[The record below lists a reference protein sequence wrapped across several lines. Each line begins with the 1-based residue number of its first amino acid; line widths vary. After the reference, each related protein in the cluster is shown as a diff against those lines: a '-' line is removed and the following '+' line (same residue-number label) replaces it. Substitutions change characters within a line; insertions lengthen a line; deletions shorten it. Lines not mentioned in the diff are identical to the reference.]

1 MQVLDPREVLVD
13 QAMRTHGD
21 FGVYGDL
28 RAGLVAVSTDCTVEL
43 TDVENGIY
51 VSVVPRDGHGHEYQF
66 LVTPN
71 GSIKDPVFGAGRE
84 EPMLEP
90 NALIFEFGSVRLV
103 KRGAD
108 NTLTHQPV
116 WSDTQ
121 RAPPLDFDFGIR
133 TQGLVAEEF
142 TGVWQKLQQID
153 FARYARAIDNF
164 FAVTPAAMQH
174 NEHLHYVVDG
184 REIVQWSRDSR
195 LLRAPLRK
203 PLMAIEQ
210 YLLQLFSTYRTEDMV
225 ASIGRRVEF
234 THLTLRNVQGLIGG
248 QNVYI
253 RGQQRIVTVQV
264 VTPTESGFHEQR
276 FQWRLTDTQRYDLL
290 DILAKHPPW
299 EIHIP
304 PRPGIPDEPHQ
315 EITFDGMMDKSVTVA
330 KWAGDR
336 HPDFDALYNYLQRYV
351 RQTEKMKPV
360 WAGRYVHLE
369 SSN

>member
-28 RAGLVAVSTDCTVEL
+28 RAGLVAVATDCTVEL

-66 LVTPN
+66 LVTQN
-71 GSIKDPVFGAGRE
+71 GSIEDPVFGAGRE
-84 EPMLEP
+84 EPVLEP

-276 FQWRLTDTQRYDLL
+276 FQWRLTDTERYALL
-290 DILAKHPPW
+290 DILEKYPPW
-299 EIHIP
+299 EMRIP
-304 PRPGIPDEPHQ
+304 PRPSILDEPHQ
-315 EITFDGMMDKSVTVA
+315 EITCDSFFEPFMAVA

-336 HPDFDALYNYLQRYV
+336 HPDFDALYNYLRRYV

-360 WAGRYVHLE
+360 WAGRHVHIE
-369 SSN
+369 SRN

>member
-1 MQVLDPREVLVD
+1 MRVLDPREVLVD

-28 RAGLVAVSTDCTVEL
+28 RAGLAAISTDCTVEL
-43 TDVENGIY
+43 TDVEQRGIY

-71 GSIKDPVFGAGRE
+71 GLIEDPVFGAGRE
-84 EPMLEP
+84 EPVLEP

-108 NTLTHQPV
+108 NTLMHQPV
-116 WSDTQ
+116 WSDT
-121 RAPPLDFDFGIR
+121 RRSPPLDFDFRLR
-133 TQGLVAEEF
+133 TQGLTAEEF
-142 TGVWQKLQQID
+142 TGVWQKLKKID
-153 FARYARAIDNF
+153 FARYAHAIDNF
-164 FAVTPAAMQH
+164 FVVTPPDMQH

-203 PLMAIEQ
+203 PLVVIEK
-210 YLLQLFSTYRTEDMV
+210 YLLQRFSTYRTEDMV
-225 ASIGRRVEF
+225 ASICRRVEF
-234 THLTLRNVQGLIGG
+234 THLTLRGVQGLIGG

-253 RGQQRIVTVQV
+253 RGQQNIVTVQV
-264 VTPTESGFHEQR
+264 VTPTQSNLHERR
-276 FQWRLTDTQRYDLL
+276 FQWRLTDTERYDLL
-290 DILAKHPPW
+290 DTLEKYPPW
-299 EIHIP
+299 EIRISL
-304 PRPGIPDEPHQ
+304 RPGIPDEPHQ
-315 EITFDGMMDKSVTVA
+315 EITWDGMMDNKSVTVA
-330 KWAGDR
+330 KWAGDQ

-360 WAGRYVHLE
+360 WNGRYE
-369 SSN
+369 I

>member
-1 MQVLDPREVLVD
+1 MRVLDPREALVD

-51 VSVVPRDGHGHEYQF
+51 VSVVPCDGHGHEYQF
-66 LVTPN
+66 LVTQN
-71 GSIKDPVFGAGRE
+71 GSIEDPVFGAGRE
-84 EPMLEP
+84 EPVLEP

-103 KRGAD
+103 KQGTD
-108 NTLTHQPV
+108 TMIMYQPV
-116 WSDTQ
+116 WSDTR

-133 TQGLVAEEF
+133 MQGLAAEEF
-142 TGVWQKLQQID
+142 TGVWQTLRQID
-153 FARYARAIDNF
+153 FARYARVIDNF

-203 PLMAIEQ
+203 PLVAIEHDLQ
-210 YLLQLFSTYRTEDMV
+210 QLLSPLRLEDMV

-234 THLTLRNVQGLIGG
+234 TRLILRDVQGLIGG

-253 RGQQRIVTVQV
+253 REQQRIVTVQIV
-264 VTPTESGFHEQR
+264 RPTQSDFHEQR
-276 FQWRLTDTQRYDLL
+276 FQWRLTDTQRYALL
-290 DILAKHPPW
+290 DILEKHPPW
-299 EIHIP
+299 AMRIP
-304 PRPGIPDEPHQ
+304 SRPGIPGESHQ
-315 EITFDGMMDKSVTVA
+315 EITCDSFFEPFITVA

-360 WAGRYVHLE
+360 WAGRHVHLE
-369 SSN
+369 SRN